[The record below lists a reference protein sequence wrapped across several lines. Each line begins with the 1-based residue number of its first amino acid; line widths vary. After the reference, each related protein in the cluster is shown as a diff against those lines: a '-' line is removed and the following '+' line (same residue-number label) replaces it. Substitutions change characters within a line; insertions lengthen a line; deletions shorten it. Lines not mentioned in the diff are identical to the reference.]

1 MPQDRYVAIVDDD
14 EAVRNS
20 LARLL
25 RAHGVD
31 TRTYASGREFL
42 SSLPFGEPGCLIA
55 DVNMPEM
62 SGLELQDELAR
73 RGFRIPTV
81 VITGFD
87 DSRVRDKC
95 RDLGA
100 IAYLRKPVEG
110 DMLIA
115 AIKSCLLA
123 K

>member
-14 EAVRNS
+14 EAVRNGF
-20 LARLL
+20 ARLL

-31 TRTYASGREFL
+31 TRTYPSGREFL
-42 SSLPFGEPGCLIA
+42 SSLSFGEPGCLIA

-62 SGLELQDELAR
+62 TGLELQDELSR

-87 DSRVRDKC
+87 NSSVRDKC

-100 IAYLRKPVEG
+100 IAYLRKPVGG

-115 AIKSCLLA
+115 AVRSCLPP